1 MGLSEL
7 GSLTRFYT
15 SRPKEREQVCEG
27 IGGKCLAFSRNNCKA
42 RAACCRT
49 VMGMLGEQQ
58 AVCSLLELKRSQA
71 CRKVDESRLSDTHIV
86 NEGQAGTVQVKEKK
100 KNRGRRDTKKGDE
113 HMQKAGEYD
122 SHGYKIRNSDDNDDK
137 VRVMVVIQDEKS
149 S

>member
-100 KNRGRRDTKKGDE
+100 KKIGEEGIPKREMSTCKKQENMIVMDTKLE
-113 HMQKAGEYD
+113 TQM
-122 SHGYKIRNSDDNDDK
+122 IMMTR
-137 VRVMVVIQDEKS
+137 
-149 S
+149 